1 MKHSLRAISLA
12 LVTLVVGACGSAA
25 MTASP
30 RPLRAASFD
39 EYAVAFCSAFDSMFR
54 AIGNPDT
61 GEDSPMSADLDAAI
75 EAGDVE
81 IGRASCR
88 ERVLD
93 HV

>member
-1 MKHSLRAISLA
+1 
-12 LVTLVVGACGSAA
+12 

-30 RPLRAASFD
+30 PPLRAASFD

-75 EAGDVE
+75 EAGDLASVE
-81 IGRASCR
+81 RLAATITAELEVRPSARGGRRRLAAGSAG
-88 ERVLD
+88 D
-93 HV
+93 GPP